1 MGLLSSTVI
10 KVVVI
15 LEMFAAV
22 VDRSSVVVVVRWNVY
37 VFVYLVLTDLAVS
50 FYVTGEASTRPPLV
64 LHLFALPEGHSINIV
79 FADNFAQ

>member
-1 MGLLSSTVI
+1 MGLLPSTVI

-37 VFVYLVLTDLAVS
+37 VFFYLVLTDLAVS
-50 FYVTGEASTRPPLV
+50 FYVTGEASTPPVIGPPLV
-64 LHLFALPEGHSINIV
+64 CTTGRTQHKYNV
-79 FADNFAQ
+79 CR